1 MRTRRCAAWASTSS
15 WRGGGAGP
23 DPWARGDPT
32 YPFKA
37 HSEYL
42 YLTDRNRPGGVLA
55 FDPAD
60 GWSDFVVPVTPEEML
75 WEGASPADAE
85 GLPVEG
91 LAGWLAA
98 REGRPVARLGAGA
111 DDGPLRFALNAVRR
125 VKDAVEL
132 ERMRRAVDATRAGF
146 AVLRELVEPG
156 RTKRELQIELE
167 AAFMRAGADALA
179 FDTIVGSG
187 RNAAVLHF
195 PPSQRAL
202 AAGELVLV
210 DAGAEHRAY
219 AADVTRTYPV
229 GDGFSA
235 DQQALHA
242 LVEAAV
248 GAAIDRCTPGTEWRD
263 VHRTAARVIAEGLAR
278 FGLLRG
284 DPDDLVERG
293 SVFLFLPHGVG
304 HMVGLG
310 VRDAG
315 GLLPDRPQDPDA
327 FPRLRVDLPLEAGHV
342 MTVEPGI
349 YFVPA
354 LLGDEE
360 RRRAHRDAVDW
371 DLADRMTGFGGIRI
385 EHDVLVTDGAPDVL
399 TREIPVL

>member
-1 MRTRRCAAWASTSS
+1 M
-15 WRGGGAGP
+15 
-23 DPWARGDPT
+23 
-32 YPFKA
+32 
-37 HSEYL
+37 
-42 YLTDRNRPGGVLA
+42 
-55 FDPAD
+55 
-60 GWSDFVVPVTPEEML
+60 
-75 WEGASPADAE
+75 
-85 GLPVEG
+85 
-91 LAGWLAA
+91 
-98 REGRPVARLGAGA
+98 
-111 DDGPLRFALNAVRR
+111 RFALNAVRR

-132 ERMRRAVDATRAGF
+132 ARMRRAVDATRAGF

-156 RTKRELQIELE
+156 RTERELQIELE
-167 AAFMRAGADALA
+167 AAFLRAGADALA

-187 RNAAVLHF
+187 PNAAVLHF

-248 GAAIDRCTPGTEWRD
+248 GAAIERCTPGTEWRD

-354 LLGDEE
+354 LLRDEE

-385 EHDVLVTDGAPDVL
+385 EHDVLVTAGVPDVL
-399 TREIPVL
+399 TREIPALKRLAWRARTLPKASSDYRVIVCLNIASTTSDAIGRRRPIDSVISPSPRPGAPPRRTASRLPRGRARRRSARPFSGCG